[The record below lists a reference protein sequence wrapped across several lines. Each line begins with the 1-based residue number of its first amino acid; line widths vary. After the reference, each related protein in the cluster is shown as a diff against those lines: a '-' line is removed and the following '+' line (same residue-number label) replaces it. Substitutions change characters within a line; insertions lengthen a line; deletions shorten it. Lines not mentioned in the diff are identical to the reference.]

1 MYGKSSRCIFTCSR
15 IAACTRVYIFINV
28 YVSKVGVINKSYNG
42 RIVIGGRTRFYTTYV
57 RMIYRSHKNRYSAA
71 AAAAATELPI
81 QS

>member
-1 MYGKSSRCIFTCSR
+1 MYGKSSRCVLTCLR
-15 IAACTRVYIFINV
+15 IAVRACIFINV

-71 AAAAATELPI
+71 ATELPI